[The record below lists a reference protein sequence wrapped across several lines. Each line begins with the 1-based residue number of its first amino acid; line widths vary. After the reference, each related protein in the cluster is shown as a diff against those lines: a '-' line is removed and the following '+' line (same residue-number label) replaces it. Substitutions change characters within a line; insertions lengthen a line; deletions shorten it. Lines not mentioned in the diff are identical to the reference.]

1 MKRFDWYTE
10 IHRLDAEAD
19 CRRIT
24 EILTTH
30 EFPWDIEQALS
41 LALYRTY
48 AVPSIGQLLAE
59 TREFLDRTQR
69 RSDDTAS
76 SSPRSCG
83 TVSNRDGGAMR
94 CGA

>member
-59 TREFLDRTQR
+59 N
-69 RSDDTAS
+69 SSTAPSAAPTTPPS